1 MSAKAS
7 STETDRLLSEEHRF
21 GTFPLLKKE
30 RVWSFADFTWVN
42 TSLAI
47 ATWAFIVGGSTA
59 LMVGFRD
66 GVLAMIIGNAIGLSF
81 MVLAATAASQ
91 RYGSEQY
98 TMLRGAFGVVG
109 VGVLVF
115 TIVLITEMGWSSLL
129 AVMAGRAASQITGEV
144 TGAELSQ
151 YGPLV
156 TVGALVAI
164 GLAWFILSRGPIT
177 IGRLNAI
184 VAPGL
189 ALIVA
194 GMMIFLVMNT
204 SWDALNSA
212 APIAPFEDDTLN
224 FMIAVEFNIGVGVSW
239 FPIMGSL
246 ARMAKSRRAAL
257 WPSFLGLFLA
267 TVLAQTVGLAAALT
281 LGESDP
287 TVWMVPF
294 GGPLLGIGILAFIAF
309 ANITSMSSIVY
320 STVLAIRQSSGQAL
334 AKVPWKGLS
343 ALFFILPAIMTFFPQ
358 FMYEQFMLFVTYS
371 GAFLT
376 AVCGVALADYFILR
390 RQRMNLRELHL
401 GQQGTLYAYK
411 GGVNIAGLASVAV
424 GAVLY
429 VFLYDPVS
437 LETNAAFSYVTASI
451 PTVLIAAI
459 SYLVLSKVLYGRR
472 TSKEAAPKVSAS

>member
-1 MSAKAS
+1 M
-7 STETDRLLSEEHRF
+7 
-21 GTFPLLKKE
+21 
-30 RVWSFADFTWVN
+30 WSFADFTWVN

-129 AVMAGRAASQITGEV
+129 AVMAYRAASQITGEV
-144 TGAELSQ
+144 TGRSSPNTARSSPWERWSPSAWPGSSSPAAPSPSGVSTPSSPPVWRSSSLKHDDLPRHEHVMGRAQLSCTHRAVRGRHAELHDRRGVQ
-151 YGPLV
+151 HRRRGLLV
-156 TVGALVAI
+156 
-164 GLAWFILSRGPIT
+164 
-177 IGRLNAI
+177 
-184 VAPGL
+184 
-189 ALIVA
+189 
-194 GMMIFLVMNT
+194 
-204 SWDALNSA
+204 
-212 APIAPFEDDTLN
+212 
-224 FMIAVEFNIGVGVSW
+224 
-239 FPIMGSL
+239 PIMGSL

-459 SYLVLSKVLYGRR
+459 SYLVLSKVLYGRG